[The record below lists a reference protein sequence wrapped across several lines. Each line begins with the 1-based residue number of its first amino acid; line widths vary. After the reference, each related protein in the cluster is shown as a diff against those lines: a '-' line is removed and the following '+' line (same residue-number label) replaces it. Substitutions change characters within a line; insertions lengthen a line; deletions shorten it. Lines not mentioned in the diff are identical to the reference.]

1 MEMLY
6 RLSYVGAHDRDHPS
20 GRRGSDAERKERWTG
35 RCGRAGEARVCVE
48 KTHHPEGDLSDEGRL
63 GVSRET
69 GNLGSVARI
78 VNANLE
84 KIRVCAGRPDH
95 WVGCDRDD
103 NEPGE
108 YYLPERFT
116 VRSMERE
123 TGFEPATLGLE
134 GRCSSR

>member
-20 GRRGSDAERKERWTG
+20 GQRGSDAERKERWTG
-35 RCGRAGEARVCVE
+35 RCGRAGAARVCVE
-48 KTHHPEGDLSDEGRL
+48 KTHHPEGVSLAGSRL

-69 GNLGSVARI
+69 GNLGSEAPA
-78 VNANLE
+78 VNAKLGE
-84 KIRVCAGRPDH
+84 ILGLRERRGSHDEMRRSPPRRQVSMAG
-95 WVGCDRDD
+95 
-103 NEPGE
+103 
-108 YYLPERFT
+108 LKFT
-116 VRSMERE
+116 GRIMERE